1 MLYIHTV
8 GLLGYTYN
16 ICSHKTGLKTGSTMP
31 RKTCFEVIYIKE
43 VALNSL
49 DEHKDHYVQ
58 AMFSLKTVVVT

>member
-1 MLYIHTV
+1 
-8 GLLGYTYN
+8 
-16 ICSHKTGLKTGSTMP
+16 MP